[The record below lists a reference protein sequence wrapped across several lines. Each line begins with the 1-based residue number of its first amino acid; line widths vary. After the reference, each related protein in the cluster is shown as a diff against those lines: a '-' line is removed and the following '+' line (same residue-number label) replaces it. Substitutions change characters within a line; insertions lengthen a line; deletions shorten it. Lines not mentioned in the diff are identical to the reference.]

1 MATLEISAQPQFSHT
16 GDLLEYQVPRN
27 GPRRDD
33 FDWESVRIDLSRC
46 EFVRPAGVLWCTIYP
61 LLVAQRGIPCEL
73 VAPNNV
79 GVTSY
84 LNRLGLFETLENARV
99 EIDFPGMPNPQQGRL
114 VLPLTRLSAISQVE
128 ELGEAIVEYLM
139 QSNISSANVYDHIN
153 MVFAELANNAV
164 EHADSS
170 IGAYGYVQYYAFEGQ
185 PRFVCTIADGGIGI
199 RSSLQKN
206 PDHVGKVQNDWQAI
220 EYALQ
225 ENISVH
231 GDTRGLGLSHIVE
244 LVLPP
249 NRELSISSG
258 LAFGHRDGR
267 AGILT
272 PRSANLFPGTL
283 ASVNIPT

>member
-199 RSSLQKN
+199 RSSFQKN

-258 LAFGHRDGR
+258 LAFGHLT
-267 AGILT
+267 AGLGYS
-272 PRSANLFPGTL
+272 PPNLFGAP
-283 ASVNIPT
+283 